1 MATIELFRE
10 FKPIVRVVMAKKTY
24 LPKLVALLHT
34 ICRYIVRYRPTIDQ
48 FLDAQGKTL
57 LNAVVA
63 ACEAFTAYV
72 VIEHGE

>member
-1 MATIELFRE
+1 MIHMSGR
-10 FKPIVRVVMAKKTY
+10 KTY
-24 LPKLVALLHT
+24 IPTLVSLLHRV
-34 ICRYIVRYRPTIDQ
+34 CRYIVRYRPIIDQ

-72 VIEHGE
+72 EVPTGE